1 MLDVAN
7 MMLIVKCVNQFLTV
21 QNTPLKKTDLY
32 GNYFMINTLKGYGGK
47 LKHMSLRRES
57 QSFERVMRVH
67 GNDADIFLYPG
78 EDMQFT

>member
-7 MMLIVKCVNQFLTV
+7 MMLIVKCVNQFLT
-21 QNTPLKKTDLY
+21 